1 MNDLTADTFLNGRIR
16 VRQNRS
22 GYRFSIDAVL
32 LAHHIM
38 PREGD
43 TVLDLGTG
51 CGIIPLIIAICHPN
65 VRIYGVEIQK
75 GLADIAALNVK
86 ENQMD
91 DRITILCRD
100 MKTLTCENIS
110 GPVNLAVSNPPYRK
124 ADSGRVNPNN
134 ERAIA
139 RHEISA
145 TLSDVIETAR
155 RMLSASGK
163 LITVYPAERMA
174 DLLTYKRSAGI
185 EPKFIRMIH
194 SGQNT
199 EAKLFL
205 SEGIKGARP
214 GMKVGPPLV
223 IYSENGDY
231 SDEVKQMMEVRSE
244 EEVRS
249 EN

>member
-1 MNDLTADTFLNGRIR
+1 MNDLTADTFFNGRIR
-16 VRQNRS
+16 VMQNRS

-51 CGIIPLIIAICHPN
+51 CGIIPLITACCHPA
-65 VRIYGVEIQK
+65 VKIYGVEIQK
-75 GLADIAALNVK
+75 GLADLAAFNVK
-86 ENQMD
+86 ENKLD

-100 MKTLTCENIS
+100 MKTLTCDMIS

-124 ADSGRVNPNN
+124 ADSGRVNPNH
-134 ERAIA
+134 ERAVA

-145 TLSDVIETAR
+145 TLSDVIGTSR
-155 RMLSASGK
+155 RLLAVSGK
-163 LITVYPAERMA
+163 LITVYPSERMA

-214 GMKVGPPLV
+214 GMKVGPPLI
-223 IYSENGDY
+223 IYRENGDY
-231 SDEVKQMMEVRSE
+231 TDEVKQMMGV
-244 EEVRS
+244 